1 MPKCGTRRRWKQWCS
16 PLDCRLPFRRWKE
29 RHRCDPQV
37 FSFDLNGY
45 GSLQFP
51 ERQVCCLA
59 GFSDKT
65 LETLKLLDSDPGALI
80 RMIEAVEL

>member
-1 MPKCGTRRRWKQWCS
+1 M
-16 PLDCRLPFRRWKE
+16 
-29 RHRCDPQV
+29 

-45 GSLQFP
+45 ASLQFL

-80 RMIEAVEL
+80 RVIEAVEL

>member
-1 MPKCGTRRRWKQWCS
+1 
-16 PLDCRLPFRRWKE
+16 LFRRWKE
-29 RHRCDPQV
+29 RHRCDPKV

-65 LETLKLLDSDPGALI
+65 LETLKLLDTDPGALI
-80 RMIEAVEL
+80 RVIEAAEL

>member
-1 MPKCGTRRRWKQWCS
+1 MFS
-16 PLDCRLPFRRWKE
+16 RWKE
-29 RHRCDPQV
+29 RHRCDPKV

-51 ERQVCCLA
+51 ERQVYSLV

-65 LETLKLLDSDPGALI
+65 LETLKLLEADPGALI
-80 RMIEAVEL
+80 RVIEAVEL

>member
-1 MPKCGTRRRWKQWCS
+1 M
-16 PLDCRLPFRRWKE
+16 FRRWKE
-29 RHRCDPQV
+29 RHRCDPKV

-59 GFSDKT
+59 GFSDET
-65 LETLKLLDSDPGALI
+65 LKTLKLLDTDPGALI
-80 RMIEAVEL
+80 RVIEAVEL

>member
-1 MPKCGTRRRWKQWCS
+1 
-16 PLDCRLPFRRWKE
+16 
-29 RHRCDPQV
+29 V
-37 FSFDLNGY
+37 FSFDLSGY

-65 LETLKLLDSDPGALI
+65 LETLKLLDADPGALI
-80 RMIEAVEL
+80 RVIEAVEL